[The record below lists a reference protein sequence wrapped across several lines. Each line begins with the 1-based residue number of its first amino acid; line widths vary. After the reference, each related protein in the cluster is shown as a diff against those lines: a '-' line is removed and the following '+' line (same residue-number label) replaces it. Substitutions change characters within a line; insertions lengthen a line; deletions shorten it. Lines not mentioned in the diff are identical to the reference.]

1 METISGV
8 SSWKLTIRR
17 EAEHV
22 EILRAVTCQEQ
33 AVLPDTLFGLPVTG
47 LGDHAL

>member
-8 SSWKLTIRR
+8 SSWKLTIRL

-33 AVLPDTLFGLPVTG
+33 AVLPDTLFGLPVTVLASG
-47 LGDHAL
+47 T

>member
-22 EILRAVTCQEQ
+22 EILRAVTVRNRPCCRILCL
-33 AVLPDTLFGLPVTG
+33 ACR
-47 LGDHAL
+47 